1 MILAGPA
8 DQSQRR
14 SSRRKAASCFVA
26 LPELFEGQHAK
37 KKHGKNM
44 EKPYLMF
51 KNVSKAM
58 VSCRCSLLSID
69 AMIFEKIAIVL
80 RRGFPWKAAQVG
92 REQLHHRGSQ
102 GWNLKAAQPEHIS
115 KHAMILLR

>member
-1 MILAGPA
+1 
-8 DQSQRR
+8 
-14 SSRRKAASCFVA
+14 
-26 LPELFEGQHAK
+26 
-37 KKHGKNM
+37 
-44 EKPYLMF
+44 
-51 KNVSKAM
+51 
-58 VSCRCSLLSID
+58 
-69 AMIFEKIAIVL
+69 MIFEKIAIVFL